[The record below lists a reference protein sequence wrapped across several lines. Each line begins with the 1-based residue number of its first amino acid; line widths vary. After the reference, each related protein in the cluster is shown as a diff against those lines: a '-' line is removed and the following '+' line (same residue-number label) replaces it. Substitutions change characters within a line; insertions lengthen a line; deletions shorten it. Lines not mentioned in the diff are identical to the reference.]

1 VERHFVKKQIIKHH
15 WVFDIKSD
23 RQKKAHL
30 VAKGFS
36 QYAGTDYNDIYL
48 LVIHFETIRLIL
60 ELAALENWHIIGL
73 DVRNAYVRGYPRN
86 SLDVIFQKYDNYVI
100 SFS

>member
-23 RQKKAHL
+23 KQKKACL

-36 QYAGTDYNDIYL
+36 QYAETDYNDIYS
-48 LVIHFETIRLIL
+48 LVVHFETIRLML
-60 ELAALENWHIIGL
+60 GLAALENWHITSL

-86 SLDVIFQKYDNYVI
+86 NLDVIFRKYDNYVI
-100 SFS
+100 YLS